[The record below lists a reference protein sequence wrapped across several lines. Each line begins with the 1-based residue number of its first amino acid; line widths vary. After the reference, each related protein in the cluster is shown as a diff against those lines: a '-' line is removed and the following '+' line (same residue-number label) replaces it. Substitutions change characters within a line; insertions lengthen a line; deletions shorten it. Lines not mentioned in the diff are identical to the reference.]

1 NSMKIKEQTRQLAAG
16 CSKHWFEVA
25 DRAVVFTI
33 QHKIHMFITLRR
45 ICLRACVVEKEQS
58 YLKFLF
64 FQKRPVSFL
73 HVKSV
78 LAGI

>member
-1 NSMKIKEQTRQLAAG
+1 MKLKPID
-16 CSKHWFEVA
+16 SKGS
-25 DRAVVFTI
+25 VVFTI
-33 QHKIHMFITLRR
+33 QPKIHMFITLHR

-58 YLKFLF
+58 YLKFLS

-73 HVKSV
+73 PIKSV